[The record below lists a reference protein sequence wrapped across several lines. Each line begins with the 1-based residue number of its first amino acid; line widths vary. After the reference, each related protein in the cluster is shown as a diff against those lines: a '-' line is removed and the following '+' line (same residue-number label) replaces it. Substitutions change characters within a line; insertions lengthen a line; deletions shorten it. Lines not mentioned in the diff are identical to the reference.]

1 VGKDGQNQAQ
11 EVVEVSAVSGRGC
24 KPREFKQKQ
33 LDELAVFI
41 VMNYFRHRL
50 KEHSHPQLQ
59 LLRVHLVPHEA
70 LLINHEIKVLG
81 KALFITKL
89 LYSNTY

>member
-50 KEHSHPQLQ
+50 KEHPHPQLQ